1 MKCPQCGGAALV
13 RDRRDLP
20 YAYKGETTIIAA
32 VSGQY
37 CPRCDECLPDPDEEE
52 RISAEALAFN
62 KTVNAGLID
71 PEEIIAARQALQL
84 GQREASLLF
93 GGGVNA
99 FNRYEAGKI
108 KPPRA
113 LVLLLRLLRNHPGLL
128 RELRNESPRAPHA
141 GSVCAVQ
148 EPARPVRARRPA
160 K

>member
-1 MKCPQCGGAALV
+1 MKCPQCGGAVLV
-13 RDRRDLP
+13 RDTRDLP

-37 CPRCDECLPDPDEEE
+37 CPRCGECLPDPGEEE

-71 PEEIIAARQALQL
+71 PEEIIAARQALHL

-128 RELRNESPRAPHA
+128 GELRNESTRAPHA
-141 GSVCAVQ
+141 GSAFSMQ
-148 EPARPVRARRPA
+148 EPARPVRTRRPA